1 MNHGEI
7 REAAMFVSP
16 SGSREQRERPGMG
29 LYAKLHETLD
39 SLDSRPL
46 FDIPAAVAAFDGL
59 QIAHSSKIVVRR
71 DQGRTTI
78 RSGSVNRVHHLMKIF
93 GASDDGDG
101 ASFASRGPHS
111 IAAQAWLVR
120 NALIRQDRLS
130 CGPKYG

>member
-29 LYAKLHETLD
+29 LYAILHETLV

-59 QIAHSSKIVVRR
+59 QIAHSSKIIVQR
-71 DQGRTTI
+71 DQGCTI
-78 RSGSVNRVHHLMKIF
+78 SSGSVNRAHNLMKILR
-93 GASDDGDG
+93 ASDCGDG
-101 ASFASRGPHS
+101 ASFASRGPHPS
-111 IAAQAWLVR
+111 AAQPLQR
-120 NALIRQDRLS
+120 REQ
-130 CGPKYG
+130 Y